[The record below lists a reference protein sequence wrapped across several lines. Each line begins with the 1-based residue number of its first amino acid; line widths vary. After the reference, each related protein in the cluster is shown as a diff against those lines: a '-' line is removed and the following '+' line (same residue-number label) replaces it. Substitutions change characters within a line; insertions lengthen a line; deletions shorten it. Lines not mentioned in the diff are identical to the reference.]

1 MSGKIVVGAIAGAY
15 GVKGWVK
22 VKSYT
27 DPVSNILEYSPWSL
41 GEGVDA
47 RIVKV
52 VDGRLQGKVLVARL
66 DGIDDRDQ
74 AEALTRSIIRV
85 DRSNFADLEE
95 GEYYWNDLVGLRV
108 FNLEGVAMGAVTGL
122 MSTGA
127 NDVLVVLGDRERLIP
142 FVRGQYV
149 KDISLE
155 RGEVR
160 VDWDP
165 EF

>member
-1 MSGKIVVGAIAGAY
+1 MSGKIIVGAIAGAY

-27 DPVSNILEYSPWSL
+27 DPPVNILSYSPWLL
-41 GEGVDA
+41 GEGDDL

-52 VDGRLQGKVLVARL
+52 ADGRLQGKALVARL
-66 DGIDDRDQ
+66 EGIDDRDQ
-74 AEALTRSIIRV
+74 AEALTRSAIRV

-95 GEYYWNDLVGLRV
+95 GEYYWNDLVGLKV
-108 FNLEGVAMGAVTGL
+108 INLQGVGMGVVTGL

-155 RGEVR
+155 RGEMR